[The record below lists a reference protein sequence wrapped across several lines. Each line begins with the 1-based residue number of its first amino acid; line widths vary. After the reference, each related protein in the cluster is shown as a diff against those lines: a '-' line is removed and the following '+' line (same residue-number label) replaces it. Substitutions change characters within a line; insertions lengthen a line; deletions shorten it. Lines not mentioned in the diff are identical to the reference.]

1 MTKVTTVDITGAA
14 TGQVELPAEI
24 FGLRPHPPVLHQALL
39 TELAADRRGT
49 HATRTRGMVRGG
61 GRKPWR
67 QKGTGRAR
75 AGSRRSPIWTGGGI
89 TFGPHPREHSQ
100 RQPRKMRDLALRS
113 ALSAQAA
120 AGRVVV
126 IDPASAAQPRTKA
139 VAALLRAVS
148 PDGGVAFIT
157 ADADG
162 RLARAAANIRGA
174 RLVSARRPVLRH
186 LLAARTVLI
195 TRAAL
200 AALQEVLGS

>member
-1 MTKVTTVDITGAA
+1 MAKVTTVDITGAA
-14 TGQVELPAEI
+14 TGQIELPADI
-24 FGLRPHPPVLHQALL
+24 FGLRPHRPVLHQALIA
-39 TELAADRRGT
+39 ELAADRAGT
-49 HATRTRGMVRGG
+49 HASRTRGQVRGG

-75 AGSRRSPIWTGGGI
+75 AGSRRSPIWVGGGI
-89 TFGPHPREHSQ
+89 TFGPHPREHAQ
-100 RQPRKMRDLALRS
+100 RQPRKMRELALRS

-126 IDPASAAQPRTKA
+126 VDPAPAQARTKA

-148 PDGGVAFIT
+148 PDGGVAVIT

-162 RLARAAANIRGA
+162 HLARAAANIRGA
-174 RLVSARRPVLRH
+174 RVVSARRPVLRH
-186 LLAARTVLI
+186 LLAARTVVV

>member
-1 MTKVTTVDITGAA
+1 MTKATTVDITGAS
-14 TGQVELPAEI
+14 TGQVELPADI
-24 FGLRPHPPVLHQALL
+24 FGLRPHRPVLHQALIA
-39 TELAADRRGT
+39 ELAAGRAGT
-49 HATRTRGMVRGG
+49 HATRTRGQVRGG

-75 AGSRRSPIWTGGGI
+75 AGSRRSPIWVGGGI
-89 TFGPHPREHSQ
+89 TFGPHPRKHTQ
-100 RQPRKMRDLALRS
+100 GQPRKMRELALRS

-126 IDPASAAQPRTKA
+126 VESAPATLARTKA

-148 PDGGVAFIT
+148 PDGGVAVIT

-162 RLARAAANIRGA
+162 HLARAAANIRGTH
-174 RLVSARRPVLRH
+174 VISARRPVLRH
-186 LLAARTVLI
+186 LLAARTVVV
-195 TRAAL
+195 TKAGL